1 MVYLDN
7 AATGGFKPKCVF
19 DAINA
24 ALKNLS
30 ANPGRSG
37 HNKSVNCLKLITKT
51 RENVADYFG
60 CDNAENVIFTKN
72 CTEALNIAILGSITY
87 PCHVITSANDHNST
101 LRPLFELK
109 KQNKI
114 SLSVVEPD
122 EYLNI
127 TASNVYAH
135 ICENTKFICL
145 NLVSNVTG
153 GTAETEKIAKI
164 CKEKNIT
171 LICDAAQAA
180 GHIDINMR
188 TMGIDILAFPGHKSL
203 CGPTGI
209 GGLCFNGNIKIM
221 PILFGGTGTESKNVY
236 QPEGYPE
243 SLESGTLN
251 IIGIAGLNAA
261 LKYIKDNKQKMR
273 ENLDFLS
280 TFFLENLSK
289 NKKIKIYSVKNSCG
303 IVSILTDGYSSMDI
317 ADILNAR
324 YKIAVR
330 AGLHCA
336 PLIHKHLN
344 TLDQGLVRY
353 SLSSFNNIQEIAY
366 ALQSLK
372 EITLK

>member
-7 AATGGFKPKCVF
+7 AATGGFKPKCVY
-19 DAINA
+19 DAINS

-37 HNKSVNCLKLITKT
+37 HTVSVNCLKLVTKA
-51 RENVADYFG
+51 RENISEYFG
-60 CDNAENVIFTKN
+60 CDNFENVIFTKN
-72 CTEALNIAILGSITY
+72 CTEALNIAILGSITS
-87 PCHVITSANDHNST
+87 PCHVITSANDHNSV

-122 EYLNI
+122 ENLKI
-127 TASNVYAH
+127 TASNVCAH
-135 ICENTKFICL
+135 ICENTKFVCL

-153 GTAETEKIAKI
+153 GTIEVEKIAKI
-164 CKEKNIT
+164 CKEKKIT
-171 LICDAAQAA
+171 LICDAAQSS
-180 GHIDINMR
+180 GHIDINMKE
-188 TMGIDILAFPGHKSL
+188 MGIDILAFPGHKGL

-221 PILFGGTGTESKNVY
+221 PVLFGGTGTESNSVH

-261 LKYIKDNKQKMR
+261 IKYVKANKQKMR
-273 ENLDFLS
+273 DNLDFLS

-303 IVSILTDGYSSMDI
+303 IVSILIDGYSSMDI
-317 ADILNAR
+317 ADILNTK

-344 TLDQGLVRY
+344 TLDLGLVRF
-353 SLSSFNNIQEIAY
+353 SISAFNNIQEIAY
-366 ALQSLK
+366 TLQALK
-372 EITLK
+372 ELTS